1 MGWLIGPTLFAIFLA
16 VVAVKIY
23 EFVFPYVLS
32 GVTGSLVSVT
42 KAGLFIVTWTAVTTT
57 MGMRGF
63 SQKVKHLRRG
73 NQKAI
78 KALSM
83 GERP

>member
-23 EFVFPYVLS
+23 EYVVPYVLS
-32 GVTGSLVSVT
+32 GVTGGLVSVT

-63 SQKVKHLRRG
+63 GKKVKRLRLG

>member
-32 GVTGSLVSVT
+32 GVTGGLVSVT

-63 SQKVKHLRRG
+63 SQKVKHLRLG

>member
-23 EFVFPYVLS
+23 EYVFPYVLS
-32 GVTGSLVSVT
+32 GVTGGLVSVT

-63 SQKVKHLRRG
+63 GQKVKRLRLG